1 MMNRVL
7 ITGGPGT
14 GKTSLINELKRN
26 GYNCS
31 EEIVRK
37 ITLTKR
43 KEGHKQYFLSN
54 PLDFSLQLFDQRLT
68 QYNKKYDCDT
78 IIYDRGPI
86 DVLAYLD
93 FKSIL
98 IPKNLIKKS
107 KKLSYK
113 YSFILNPWKEIY
125 VNDDIR
131 YETFEECKKIH
142 SSPIKFNQVKNER
155 YLKVIDRLK
164 DIRNAQVAFKS
175 VNGIYSSSFD
185 ELIKFVDSAQF
196 TIVQKRDSSY
206 MQYDRVYRIDMLRE
220 VIVIDTLGY
229 VSVKDSLFSSNDSY
243 KKMAYVPIDGVDEQ
257 FKLKADIIDKNGYNV
272 PVFEVRVSKDLILF
286 DQSRDLITQE
296 KQTVSVDGVNG
307 PDIVLGSLS
316 DVSTNGNW
324 PTTFDF
330 ERK

>member
-1 MMNRVL
+1 MKKFLQQLTEFIEKYRKQITYVL
-7 ITGGPGT
+7 FLFSAVLVFAIYN
-14 GKTSLINELKRN
+14 SINA
-26 GYNCS
+26 
-31 EEIVRK
+31 
-37 ITLTKR
+37 
-43 KEGHKQYFLSN
+43 
-54 PLDFSLQLFDQRLT
+54 
-68 QYNKKYDCDT
+68 
-78 IIYDRGPI
+78 PI
-86 DVLAYLD
+86 
-93 FKSIL
+93 
-98 IPKNLIKKS
+98 
-107 KKLSYK
+107 
-113 YSFILNPWKEIY
+113 E
-125 VNDDIR
+125 
-131 YETFEECKKIH
+131 
-142 SSPIKFNQVKNER
+142 FNMVKNER

-175 VNGIYSSSFD
+175 VNGIYSNDFE
-185 ELIKFVDSAQF
+185 ELVKFVDSAQF

-220 VIVIDTLGY
+220 VIVVDTLGY
-229 VSVKDSLFSSNDSY
+229 VSVKDSLFSNTDSY
-243 KKMAYVPIDGVDEQ
+243 KSMASIPIDGIDEK

-286 DQSRDLITQE
+286 DQNKDLITQE

>member
-1 MMNRVL
+1 MKKFLQQLSEFIEKYRKQITYVL
-7 ITGGPGT
+7 FLFSAILVFAIYN
-14 GKTSLINELKRN
+14 SINA
-26 GYNCS
+26 
-31 EEIVRK
+31 
-37 ITLTKR
+37 
-43 KEGHKQYFLSN
+43 
-54 PLDFSLQLFDQRLT
+54 
-68 QYNKKYDCDT
+68 
-78 IIYDRGPI
+78 PI
-86 DVLAYLD
+86 
-93 FKSIL
+93 
-98 IPKNLIKKS
+98 
-107 KKLSYK
+107 
-113 YSFILNPWKEIY
+113 E
-125 VNDDIR
+125 
-131 YETFEECKKIH
+131 
-142 SSPIKFNQVKNER
+142 FNMVKNER

-175 VNGIYSSSFD
+175 VNGIYSNDFE
-185 ELIKFVDSAQF
+185 ELVKFVDSAQF

-220 VIVIDTLGY
+220 VIVVDTLGY
-229 VSVKDSLFSSNDSY
+229 VSVKDSLFSNTDSY
-243 KKMAYVPIDGVDEQ
+243 KSMASIPIDGIDEK

-286 DQSRDLITQE
+286 DQNKDLIAQE

>member
-1 MMNRVL
+1 M
-7 ITGGPGT
+7 
-14 GKTSLINELKRN
+14 KK
-26 GYNCS
+26 
-31 EEIVRK
+31 
-37 ITLTKR
+37 
-43 KEGHKQYFLSN
+43 FLQ
-54 PLDFSLQLFDQRLT
+54 QLFEIT
-68 QYNKKYDCDT
+68 EKYRNQIT
-78 IIYDRGPI
+78 YVLFFFSALLVFAIYQ
-86 DVLAYLD
+86 
-93 FKSIL
+93 SI
-98 IPKNLIKKS
+98 N
-107 KKLSYK
+107 
-113 YSFILNPWKEIY
+113 
-125 VNDDIR
+125 
-131 YETFEECKKIH
+131 
-142 SSPIKFNQVKNER
+142 SPIEFNKVKNER

-175 VNGIYSSSFD
+175 VNGIYSNSFE
-185 ELIKFVDSAQF
+185 ELVKFVDSAQF

-206 MQYDRVYRIDMLRE
+206 MQYDRIYRIDMLRE

-229 VSVKDSLFSSNDSY
+229 VSVKDSLFSNNNSY
-243 KKMAYVPIDGVDEQ
+243 KFMASIPIEGIDDK

-286 DQSRDLITQE
+286 DQNKDLITQE

>member
-1 MMNRVL
+1 M
-7 ITGGPGT
+7 
-14 GKTSLINELKRN
+14 KK
-26 GYNCS
+26 
-31 EEIVRK
+31 
-37 ITLTKR
+37 
-43 KEGHKQYFLSN
+43 FL
-54 PLDFSLQLFDQRLT
+54 LQLSEFIEKYRKQITYVLFLFSAVLVFAI
-68 QYNKKYDCDT
+68 YN
-78 IIYDRGPI
+78 
-86 DVLAYLD
+86 
-93 FKSIL
+93 SI
-98 IPKNLIKKS
+98 N
-107 KKLSYK
+107 
-113 YSFILNPWKEIY
+113 
-125 VNDDIR
+125 
-131 YETFEECKKIH
+131 
-142 SSPIKFNQVKNER
+142 SPIEFNMVKNER

-175 VNGIYSSSFD
+175 VNGIYSDDFE
-185 ELIKFVDSAQF
+185 ELVKFVDSAQF

-220 VIVIDTLGY
+220 VIVVDTLGY
-229 VSVKDSLFSSNDSY
+229 VSVKDSLFSNTDSY
-243 KKMAYVPIDGVDEQ
+243 KSMASIPIDGIDEK

-286 DQSRDLITQE
+286 DQNKDLITQE